1 MMQTERAIIKT
12 LEITA
17 NFAFTLL
24 RKGKYRR
31 ASNMALDALRLL
43 PPKMREGPDA
53 LALRMIGS
61 SGRYIADWFAAD
73 DASRKRKK
81 RTRRTSRA
89 SGEVAPMALATSH
102 LLLVPEYPMADKS

>member
-1 MMQTERAIIKT
+1 MSRPDQAIKT

-17 NFAFTLL
+17 NFAFRML
-24 RKGKYRR
+24 RKGKYRK
-31 ASNMALDALRLL
+31 ASAIAHDALRYL
-43 PPKMREGPDA
+43 PPEIRKTADA
-53 LALRMIGS
+53 AMLRVIGS
-61 SGRYIADWFAAD
+61 SGQHIADFFAAE

-81 RTRRTSRA
+81 RTRRKGRA